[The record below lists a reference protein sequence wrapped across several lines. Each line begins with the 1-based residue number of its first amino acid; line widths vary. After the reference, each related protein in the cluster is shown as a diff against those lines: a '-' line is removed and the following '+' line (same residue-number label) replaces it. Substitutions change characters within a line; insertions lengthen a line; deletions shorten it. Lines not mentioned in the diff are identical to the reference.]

1 MTTKS
6 FIFIPFRVPIEK
18 CFKGP
23 GLPVYRGFLAYWDR
37 KIPVY
42 LLAAIFSYS
51 DIFIFKVLKLPAGL
65 VPTALWSL
73 NNNTI

>member
-1 MTTKS
+1 MTTKL
-6 FIFIPFRVPIEK
+6 FIFIPFRMPIEK

-23 GLPVYRGFLAYWDR
+23 GLPVYRGFLACWDR

-51 DIFIFKVLKLPAGL
+51 DIYILKVIQLLVRQVPDLPDWFL
-65 VPTALWSL
+65 
-73 NNNTI
+73 